1 MSNFNSI
8 GGGDLSLFDELK
20 NTLLKN
26 SKYSEQNTE
35 NPKLLRNVVIED
47 ALNMNKELLHIL
59 LSNPKLKNH
68 FFTDVD
74 GVLVFD
80 KNKFTWTIEN
90 KEFLPDSYTRFK
102 QKIGLIDSNERFIS
116 SNNDVVLS
124 FPYKDCVLEGGQTK
138 DDQKRSEIFFNE
150 TLAPEEVDC
159 LLAPKVF
166 TNIKKYTK
174 DGEEPVS
181 SISLSDNLLIKGNNL
196 LSLSSLLKRYQNK
209 VKLIYI
215 DPPYNTGNDSFGY
228 NDSFN
233 HSTWLVFMKNR
244 LIQARKLLREDGSIA
259 ISIDNY
265 ELAYLLVLL
274 DEIFGK
280 ENRKNIIT
288 VRRASAS
295 GAKVINPGVVNVV
308 EYIVIYSKNTNYW
321 KPNRV
326 YAKKKFD
333 SRYNSFIKNIY
344 EPYES
349 WQFSTV
355 LDEWARSTNIK
366 KSQLKKHFF
375 SNYEKEL
382 DNFRTKNADKICRFA
397 ALDDSSISK
406 EAREFKQ
413 KSLNNPNKIL
423 YMAREKQKPYF
434 FLNGQVVLF
443 AKDRLSEI
451 DGKLTFSQPL
461 TDIWDDVLPNDLSR
475 EGNVE
480 FKKGKKPEKLIGRLI
495 DLCTNEQDLILDF
508 FAGSGT
514 TGAVALKKNRKF
526 IICEQMSYIGDVTV
540 TRLNNVLAMD
550 KAGITKET
558 SWAGG
563 GNFVYCELKDLNQT
577 YIKQIQ
583 NAGSDPKL
591 IELYNKISK
600 SKFINSK
607 VKPSNIES
615 NVSDFESLSTESKRK
630 LLIQLLDLNML
641 YVNYSDID
649 DEEYKVSD
657 GDKSFNRSFYGD

>member
-1 MSNFNSI
+1 MSTFNSI
-8 GGGDLSLFDELK
+8 GGGNLNLFDGLK

-59 LSNPKLKNH
+59 LSNPKLKNL

-150 TLAPEEVDC
+150 TLAPEDVDC

-196 LSLSSLLKRYQNK
+196 LALNSLLKRYQNK

-366 KSQLKKHFF
+366 KSQLKKHFS

-563 GNFVYCELKDLNQT
+563 GNFVYCELKELNQE
-577 YIKQIQ
+577 YVKQIQ
-583 NAGSDPKL
+583 NAGSDPQL
-591 IELYNKISK
+591 IELYIKISK

-607 VKPSNIES
+607 LKTSNIES
-615 NVSDFESLSTESKRK
+615 NVNDFESLSTESKRK

-649 DEEYKVSD
+649 DEEYQVSA

>member
-1 MSNFNSI
+1 
-8 GGGDLSLFDELK
+8 
-20 NTLLKN
+20 
-26 SKYSEQNTE
+26 
-35 NPKLLRNVVIED
+35 
-47 ALNMNKELLHIL
+47 MNKELLHIL

-366 KSQLKKHFF
+366 KSQLKKHFS

-563 GNFVYCELKDLNQT
+563 GNFVYCELKELNQE
-577 YIKQIQ
+577 YVKQIQ
-583 NAGSDPKL
+583 NAGSDPQL
-591 IELYNKISK
+591 IELYIKISK

-607 VKPSNIES
+607 LKTSNIES
-615 NVSDFESLSTESKRK
+615 NVNDFESLSTESKRK

-657 GDKSFNRSFYGD
+657 SDKSFNRSFYGD

>member
-1 MSNFNSI
+1 MN
-8 GGGDLSLFDELK
+8 LSLFDELK

-583 NAGSDPKL
+583 NAGSDSQL

-600 SKFINSK
+600 SKFINIK

>member
-1 MSNFNSI
+1 M
-8 GGGDLSLFDELK
+8 GGNLNLFDELK

-26 SKYSEQNTE
+26 SKYLEQNTE

-150 TLAPEEVDC
+150 TLAPEDVDC

-366 KSQLKKHFF
+366 KSQLKKHFS

-413 KSLNNPNKIL
+413 KSLNNHNKIL

-514 TGAVALKKNRKF
+514 TGVVALKKNRKF

-563 GNFVYCELKDLNQT
+563 GNFIYCELKDLNQT
-577 YIKQIQ
+577 YIKQIH
-583 NAGSDPKL
+583 NAGSDPQL

-607 VKPSNIES
+607 VKTSNIES

-649 DEEYKVSD
+649 DEEYQVSD
-657 GDKSFNRSFYGD
+657 GDKSFNISFYGD

>member
-1 MSNFNSI
+1 MN
-8 GGGDLSLFDELK
+8 LSLFDELK

-150 TLAPEEVDC
+150 TLAPEDVDC

-196 LSLSSLLKRYQNK
+196 LSLSSLLKRYQKK

-366 KSQLKKHFF
+366 KSQLKKHFS

-563 GNFVYCELKDLNQT
+563 GNFVYCELKELNQE
-577 YIKQIQ
+577 YVKQIQ
-583 NAGSDPKL
+583 NAGSDPQL
-591 IELYNKISK
+591 IELYIKISK

-607 VKPSNIES
+607 LKTSNIES
-615 NVSDFESLSTESKRK
+615 NVNDFESLSTESKRK

-649 DEEYKVSD
+649 DEEYQVSA

>member
-1 MSNFNSI
+1 
-8 GGGDLSLFDELK
+8 
-20 NTLLKN
+20 
-26 SKYSEQNTE
+26 
-35 NPKLLRNVVIED
+35 
-47 ALNMNKELLHIL
+47 MNKELLHIL
-59 LSNPKLKNH
+59 LSNPKLKNL

-150 TLAPEEVDC
+150 TLAPEDVDC

-196 LSLSSLLKRYQNK
+196 LALNSLLKRYQNK

-366 KSQLKKHFF
+366 KSQLKKHFS

-563 GNFVYCELKDLNQT
+563 GNFVYCELKELNQE
-577 YIKQIQ
+577 YVKQIQ
-583 NAGSDPKL
+583 NAGSDPQL
-591 IELYNKISK
+591 IELYIKISK

-607 VKPSNIES
+607 LKTSNIES
-615 NVSDFESLSTESKRK
+615 NVNDFESLSTESKRK

-649 DEEYKVSD
+649 DEEYQVSA

>member
-8 GGGDLSLFDELK
+8 GGGNLSLFDELK

-35 NPKLLRNVVIED
+35 NPKLLKNVVIED

-150 TLAPEEVDC
+150 TLAPEDVDC

-366 KSQLKKHFF
+366 KSQLKKHFS

-443 AKDRLSEI
+443 AKDRLSEV

-583 NAGSDPKL
+583 NAGSDPQL

-600 SKFINSK
+600 SKFINGK